1 MGTIA
6 SLLTGLMRKH
16 TGEQFIIYSNSR
28 VKLEL
33 THIRLLSS
41 LDCVQPLCKRDAI
54 LITGPMSKEQK
65 FHRTHLFLKHEPA
78 SHHATAYH
86 PVPGRIL
93 GFQKASL
100 QQLCAFLA
108 GDHQKTGT
116 VWWYQYGPEGQK
128 RPCYVLVQCE
138 NHMVTMPRLNRLAQ
152 RPRRSNVSSCIMEP
166 TEKSDLG
173 GEDDSLRM
181 KLKLQDSSE
190 GLSDKDIRGLTK
202 VFHV

>member
-33 THIRLLSS
+33 THIRLLLS
-41 LDCVQPLCKRDAI
+41 LDCVQPLCKRNAI

-128 RPCYVLVQCE
+128 RPCYVLVQC
-138 NHMVTMPRLNRLAQ
+138 VPRD
-152 RPRRSNVSSCIMEP
+152 P
-166 TEKSDLG
+166 TEKTKESHGYHAALEPPG
-173 GEDDSLRM
+173 TAAKTFKCF
-181 KLKLQDSSE
+181 KLHHGAHRE
-190 GLSDKDIRGLTK
+190 VGPWRGR
-202 VFHV
+202 